1 VTLVVSFPP
10 GGSTDIAARL
20 LAERMPSILG
30 QPVVVENRP
39 GAATVIGAEYVARR
53 RMATSS

>member
-10 GGSTDIAARL
+10 GGSTDVAARL
-20 LAERMPSILG
+20 LAERMASILG

>member
-1 VTLVVSFPP
+1 MAS
-10 GGSTDIAARL
+10 
-20 LAERMPSILG
+20 MLG